1 MPRLRVVATLPA
13 QLCAAALSGVLLALA
28 NPPASLWPLA
38 MVGLVPFLLALRP
51 ATPVRGAL
59 LGLTF
64 GFTYFGLVM
73 YWILL
78 FGELAW
84 SGLALANAVFA
95 ASFGWLTPV
104 VARLGRPWISALAIS
119 CLWTSLEFLRSL
131 GPLSGLT
138 WGDLAY
144 TQAGNRMLLPLA
156 ALAGGW
162 AITFAV
168 ILINALLTEA
178 ASAEQPRLAVR
189 TLAVAGFVA
198 VFPMLAPLPADDG
211 PVIDVAAIQVEVPKT
226 LLLSPDLEDRLIAE
240 RHASLHRGLANDP
253 PDLVVWA
260 EDSLDGDP
268 ANDPELAELVQDTI
282 REVGAPTLVGGI
294 MGPDGGRKYNQG
306 VLYDGRGVEVARY
319 AKTNLVPFGEYVPWR
334 DRLSFLELLGQVPR
348 DLTPGSSVRPIS
360 VGDLRFG
367 DIICFENGFPSL
379 VRAQVTQGAQFLVV
393 SSNNASYLT
402 TAASQQ
408 QLEMSRIRAV
418 ENGRWVVHAGVS
430 GISAFVDPHGGVH
443 RPTDLFR
450 QQVTRQRIHLS
461 DSRTPYNRA
470 GDWVAF
476 LSMITVVGMILMPNT
491 SGGGAPPGPLP
502 AQPRAL
508 VVLPTYNEA
517 LTIRTVLD
525 QLLALPAHLDLL
537 VIDDDSPDGTAG
549 IVEDI
554 AEDQPRLR
562 LHRRAGKFGLAS
574 AYAEGFERALEGNY
588 DLAVEM
594 DSDLSH
600 EPQQLPSLLEAASE
614 HHLVV
619 GSRYVPGGSV
629 TNWGYLRRL
638 LSRTGNRYAR
648 FCLGFPLTDSTSGF
662 RVYRRELLEH
672 LMRMGIHA
680 EGYGFQVELAFRAWK
695 DGFSVTERPI
705 TFKEREHGHS
715 KISRRIVLEALWEV
729 TIWGA
734 RDRFR
739 PR

>member
-1 MPRLRVVATLPA
+1 
-13 QLCAAALSGVLLALA
+13 
-28 NPPASLWPLA
+28 
-38 MVGLVPFLLALRP
+38 
-51 ATPVRGAL
+51 
-59 LGLTF
+59 
-64 GFTYFGLVM
+64 M

-84 SGLALANAVFA
+84 SGLALANALFA
-95 ASFGWLTPV
+95 ASFGWLAPV
-104 VARLGRPWISALAIS
+104 VARRGRPWSSAFGIS

-144 TQAGNRMLLPLA
+144 TQAGNRTLLPLA

-168 ILINALLTEA
+168 VLINALLAEA
-178 ASAEQPRLAVR
+178 ASAEPPRVVARLLTGAAV
-189 TLAVAGFVA
+189 VA
-198 VFPMLAPLPADDG
+198 VIPVLSPLPVADG
-211 PVIDVAAIQVEVPKT
+211 SMIDAAAIQVEVPKT
-226 LLLSPDLEDRLIAE
+226 VLLSPDLEVRLIAE
-240 RHASLHRGLANDP
+240 RHAALHRGLTDEP
-253 PDLVVWA
+253 PDLVIWA

-268 ANDPELAELVQDTI
+268 ADDPELAKLVQDAV

-306 VLYDGRGVEVARY
+306 VLYDGGGVEVARY

-334 DRLSFLELLGQVPR
+334 DRLSFLELLHQVPR
-348 DLTPGSSVRPIS
+348 DLTPGNSTQPIS
-360 VGDLRFG
+360 VDNLRFG
-367 DIICFENGFPSL
+367 NVICFENGFPSL
-379 VRAQVTQGAQFLVV
+379 VRVQVAEGAQFLVV

-430 GISAFVDPHGGVH
+430 GISAFIDPHGAVH
-443 RPTDLFR
+443 QPTDLFR
-450 QQVTRQRIHLS
+450 QQVTRQRIQLS
-461 DSRTPYNRA
+461 DHRTPYNRA

-476 LSMITVVGMILMPNT
+476 LSMITAAGMLLMPNT
-491 SGGGAPPGPLP
+491 RGGGAPPGPLP

-508 VVLPTYNEA
+508 VILPTYNEA
-517 LTIRTVLD
+517 RTIRTVLN
-525 QLLALPAHLDLL
+525 QLLALPADLHLL

-554 AEDQPRLR
+554 ARDQPRVR

-574 AYAEGFERALEGNY
+574 AYAEGFEHALEGNY
-588 DLAVEM
+588 DLTVEM

-600 EPQQLPSLLEAASE
+600 DPAQLPSLLEAAS
-614 HHLVV
+614 HSHLVV

-662 RVYRRELLEH
+662 RVYRRQLLDH
-672 LMRMGIHA
+672 LMKMGIHA